1 MTLRLFNR
9 RSQQDLRGELC
20 LEPEVMT
27 LMQENETLEQ
37 KVTRIFQALRLPVYY
52 YLMAFL
58 GDAATADDLTQEVF
72 LRLYAHLHRGRAV
85 ENARLWVFRVAHNL
99 AFDER
104 QRHQRLVQLD
114 APTWDDVRANLP
126 DPALNPEQRALQRER
141 LERMHAALQWL
152 SAQERQCLLLRAEGL
167 RYREIGE
174 ILGVGTSTVGEFLQR
189 ALRKLMKIN
198 VEN

>member
-1 MTLRLFNR
+1 MALRLFNR
-9 RSQQDLRGELC
+9 NPREDVTGELC
-20 LEPEVMT
+20 LEPEGIA

-58 GDAATADDLTQEVF
+58 RDAATADDLTQDVF

-85 ENARLWVFRVAHNL
+85 ENVRLWVFRVAHNL

-114 APTWDDVRANLP
+114 APAWDDARANLP
-126 DPALNPEQRALQRER
+126 DPSLNPEQRALQRER
-141 LERMHAALQWL
+141 LERTHAALQWL

-174 ILGVGTSTVGEFLQR
+174 ILGIGTSTVGEFLQR
-189 ALRKLMKIN
+189 AVRKLVKSN
-198 VEN
+198 GE